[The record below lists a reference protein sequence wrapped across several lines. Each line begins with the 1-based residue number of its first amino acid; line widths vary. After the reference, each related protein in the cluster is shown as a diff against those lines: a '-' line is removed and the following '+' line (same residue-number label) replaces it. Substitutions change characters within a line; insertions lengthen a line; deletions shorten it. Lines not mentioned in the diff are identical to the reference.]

1 MSREFDLVIFGAT
14 GFTGF
19 FVVREL
25 LLSIKNDPKKFE
37 HIKWAVAGRNT
48 VKLTD
53 KLVEVGD
60 ELNQDLSSI
69 TKIIADVM
77 SPESL
82 LEMAKRTSLVI
93 NCVGPYYLY
102 GRSVVEA
109 CIQAETHH
117 IDISGEPN
125 YIESMILE
133 FHQKALEKNLIIVS
147 TCGWDSI
154 PCDIGVQFA
163 KNEFKGRLHSVESYL
178 QVMPGINGYS
188 INFGTLASIIYG
200 YKHMRDLKQIRG
212 RLFTEIFI
220 KKLPR
225 SRITLERKKMP
236 FSHPSIKGWNVEFP
250 GSDRSVVKRTQHFN
264 YENFNEY
271 PLQIQTYYT
280 VANLKHLLGLIWFG
294 AVIATLTMTD
304 FGCRLLSAYPKFF
317 SFGKF
322 SKQGPSREQIESTK
336 FQTIIFGKGWS
347 QETIE
352 SNGVNDMIDEPKEEP
367 NQQIIVKVSGPDPG
381 YMATSI
387 CIVQSALT
395 IFLESDKI
403 RKSS

>member
-1 MSREFDLVIFGAT
+1 
-14 GFTGF
+14 
-19 FVVREL
+19 
-25 LLSIKNDPKKFE
+25 
-37 HIKWAVAGRNT
+37 
-48 VKLTD
+48 
-53 KLVEVGD
+53 
-60 ELNQDLSSI
+60 
-69 TKIIADVM
+69 
-77 SPESL
+77 
-82 LEMAKRTSLVI
+82 
-93 NCVGPYYLY
+93 
-102 GRSVVEA
+102 
-109 CIQAETHH
+109 
-117 IDISGEPN
+117 
-125 YIESMILE
+125 
-133 FHQKALEKNLIIVS
+133 
-147 TCGWDSI
+147 
-154 PCDIGVQFA
+154 
-163 KNEFKGRLHSVESYL
+163 
-178 QVMPGINGYS
+178 
-188 INFGTLASIIYG
+188 
-200 YKHMRDLKQIRG
+200 
-212 RLFTEIFI
+212 
-220 KKLPR
+220 
-225 SRITLERKKMP
+225 MP

-403 RKSS
+403 RK